1 MTVRLIITDALIGS
15 EKITDQ
21 LYNLIGD
28 DMKFAKTIAMTAITS
43 SALIMTGCNSTGGY
57 NSGMSNTA
65 KGATAGAVAGALIR
79 SGGDSKDIARGALGG
94 AALGGAGGYIYDK
107 TTD

>member
-1 MTVRLIITDALIGS
+1 
-15 EKITDQ
+15 
-21 LYNLIGD
+21 
-28 DMKFAKTIAMTAITS
+28 MKLAQSIAMATIAS

-57 NSGMSNTA
+57 NSGVSNTA
-65 KGATAGAVAGALIR
+65 KGATAGAAAGALIK

-107 TTD
+107 TKN